1 MLFAEKTA
9 ERINYTE
16 NRCRPRTA
24 TVGIR
29 KHYLP
34 VEYFSPLSRG
44 QRLREQTAG
53 VKAFL

>member
-1 MLFAEKTA
+1 MLFAKKTA

-24 TVGIR
+24 AVDIR
-29 KHYLP
+29 KRYLP
-34 VEYFSPLSRG
+34 VECFSPLSRG